1 MSSPRALVLYG
12 TGTGQ
17 TRKIALALAD
27 SMRSAELAVHV
38 VNTADKID
46 PDPGPYAGVI
56 VAAPVRAGRYPKPVR
71 RWVKAHAGA
80 LGNRPTAFVSV
91 CLGVLER
98 NPRTDAVLA
107 DIIKRFFAETGWRPE
122 TTKIV
127 AGALL
132 YRQYNWITRWF
143 MRRIVARAH
152 GDIDTSR
159 DYEYTDWK
167 DLESF
172 GRDYARRL
180 VGSASVKAAS

>member
-1 MSSPRALVLYG
+1 MLRPRVLVLYG
-12 TGTGQ
+12 TMTGQ
-17 TRKIALALAD
+17 TRKVALALGE
-27 SMRSAELAVHV
+27 SLRSAELAVDV
-38 VNTADKID
+38 VSAHDKVN
-46 PDPGPYAGVI
+46 PDPGRYRAVI

-71 RWVKAHAGA
+71 RWVRAHAGA
-80 LGNRPTAFVSV
+80 LQNRPTAFVSV

-132 YRQYNWITRWF
+132 YRQYNWLTRWF
-143 MRRIVARAH
+143 MRRIVAKAH
-152 GDIDTSR
+152 GDVDTSR

-172 GRDYARRL
+172 GRDYALRL
-180 VGSASVKAAS
+180 KASVPVKAAS

>member
-1 MSSPRALVLYG
+1 MFLPRVLVLYG

-17 TRKIALALAD
+17 TRKIAQALAD
-27 SMRSAELAVHV
+27 SMRSAELAVDV
-38 VNTADKID
+38 VNTADKVD
-46 PDPGPYAGVI
+46 PDPGRYAGVI

-71 RWVKAHAGA
+71 QWVKAHAEG
-80 LGNRPTAFVSV
+80 LGHRPTAFVSV

-152 GDIDTSR
+152 GDVDTSR

-172 GRDYARRL
+172 GRDFSHRL
-180 VGSASVKAAS
+180 VGSVPVKAAS